1 MNIQSVG
8 VAGWYRN
15 LSLGTKVGLATSLA
29 TTFAMVALAVVGIG
43 LFVQDQRASFQR
55 EHEGGEAALRGKAE
69 LVGGL
74 LARISVMSLMSQD
87 LADLQTKAKEVIR
100 DSDFVEVCFLSKD
113 GTPVARVV
121 VDSSEQGI
129 EVVRKV
135 VTDKETMGIEK
146 EVGSLR
152 VRMTSRRIL
161 SEQARM
167 EEASSRKVRNVWM
180 GAVMAVVAM
189 NALLIAMIMF
199 LLRRRVGI
207 PLVMAVDLVEAVAKG
222 ELDRELHFDSGDEI
236 GTLGASL
243 GSMNGYLR
251 DTAEVAGRVAEGDLS
266 TRVEPRSS
274 RDRLG
279 TALAKMNASLRESI
293 EAIRGVSQEMSGSSQ
308 DLKKVGTS
316 MLRESSDVSS
326 RASEA
331 SRSADTVAVNVR
343 SLASSAEQMLA
354 SIQEIAR
361 SAEGSRHTAS
371 DALRIANE
379 AAGRVHELTS
389 ASDDISRFT
398 EVIVDIAEQ
407 TKLLALNAT
416 IEAARAGEAGKGFA
430 VVASE
435 VKELAKNTATAT
447 EDIRQRIGQI
457 QGSTRS
463 TVDDIVRIREVMERI
478 ERAVASIAAAVEEQS
493 VTTNEIVRN
502 VADSSR
508 LVEGITRSIGDVASS
523 SLQAEKGAKAVLD
536 SVDRVDSAAV
546 VLKKLSERFRT

>member
-1 MNIQSVG
+1 MSANPGGI
-8 VAGWYRN
+8 AGTYQK
-15 LSLGTKVGLATSLA
+15 LSLGTKVGLISSLA
-29 TTFAMVALAVVGIG
+29 TTLALVALAVIGIG
-43 LFVQDQRASFQR
+43 LFVQDQHASAKR
-55 EHEGGEAALRGKAE
+55 ERDGMESALRGKAE
-69 LVGGL
+69 LMSGL
-74 LARISVMSLMSQD
+74 LARISVMPLMSQD

-100 DSDFVEVCFLSKD
+100 DSDFVEVCFLGKD
-113 GTPVARVV
+113 GAPVARVV
-121 VDSSEQGI
+121 SDSSRPSF
-129 EVVRKV
+129 EVLRKV
-135 VTDKETMGIEK
+135 VTDKESMGIEK

-152 VRMTSRRIL
+152 IRMSTQRIQM
-161 SEQARM
+161 EQAKL
-167 EEASSRKVRNVWM
+167 EESSARKVRNAWM
-180 GAVMAVVAM
+180 GAVVAVVAM
-189 NALLIAMIMF
+189 NALLIALLM
-199 LLRRRVGI
+199 LVLRRRVSS
-207 PLVMAVDLVEAVAKG
+207 PLGMAVDLVEAVAQG
-222 ELDRELHFDSGDEI
+222 ELDRELHFDSHDEI
-236 GTLGASL
+236 GKLGGSL
-243 GSMNGYLR
+243 GRMSGYLR
-251 DTAEVAGRVAEGDLS
+251 QTALVADRVAEGDLS
-266 TRVEPRSS
+266 TQVDPRSG

-279 TALAKMNASLRESI
+279 NALAKMNASLRESI
-293 EAIRGVSQEMSGSSQ
+293 QAIRSVSGDMSSSSQ
-308 DLKKVGTS
+308 DLKKVGSS
-316 MLRESSDVSS
+316 MLRESSGVSS
-326 RASEA
+326 RASDA

-361 SAEGSRHTAS
+361 SAEGSRRTAG
-371 DALRIANE
+371 DALGIANE
-379 AAGRVHELTS
+379 AATRVHELTA

-508 LVEGITRSIGDVASS
+508 LVEGITKSIGEVAASS
-523 SLQAEKGAKAVLD
+523 VQAEKGAQAVLD
-536 SVDRVDSAAV
+536 SVERMGAGAV
-546 VLKKLSERFRT
+546 VLKDLSARFKT